1 MKGLTIIF
9 LLCLGGLHAV
19 YGRHIKG
26 GEISYVWLG
35 PGQTSNSDRYEITL
49 RLFLECN
56 ASGQQLDPDANIGI
70 FRVGNEVALSGSP
83 FIFPLVGDEFI
94 NLGHPDPC
102 ISNPSPVCY
111 RLRTY
116 KRVLEI
122 PKDQYGYTFV
132 FQRCCRIN
140 GLVNL
145 SPNGNIGSSYTLRMH
160 GTDDVGASGSNS
172 SPSFSVK
179 DTILICQNRP
189 FQLDFSAE
197 DPDGDS
203 VSYEFVDAYSAPGG
217 GGGFIDPIPP
227 SQITYVSYANGFAG
241 STPLGNRVNLNPSTG
256 LISGIAPGGGDYVIS
271 VSVKEWRGNRVISE
285 HRKDFNIRVDN
296 QCDLAAA
303 LLNPTYSNCDDFS
316 HLFQNESP
324 PSSLIHTYH
333 WDFGVSGLTNDTSN
347 QATPTYTYTDTG
359 VYTIRLYINR
369 NEQCSDSSSAQL
381 SVFPGFNPDFTA
393 IGSCIQ
399 NPYLFADITT
409 ASYGVIN
416 KWEWDFGD
424 QSSTSDNSTTR
435 TASWQYTTLGLKNVS
450 LKVSSS
456 KGCEETLLK
465 TIEVRDKPILN
476 LPFRDTL
483 ICSIDSLR
491 LVANGPG
498 IYVWSPKY
506 NIIDDNSPF
515 PIVYP
520 KVTTWY
526 KVDLNENGCVNRDSV
541 RVRVVDFVTLN
552 AGADTTICLT
562 DSARLNPSTDGL
574 RFNWTPANTLNNPTI
589 KNPLASPTGTTDYFI
604 TAHIGKCNA
613 TDAVRVRTV
622 PYPGSFAGEDTV
634 VCFDDTARLNG
645 SMLGSS
651 FSWSPANTLS
661 SARVLNPFAYPR
673 QTTTYTLRVFDT
685 IGCPKPGLSTVV
697 VGVKPQIFANAG
709 NDTVVVLGQPLQM
722 RGAGGE
728 LNQWFPSTYLSNPN
742 IPGPVAMLPDN
753 FTYIL
758 KAYTPEGCY
767 DLDTINIKVFKTGP
781 DIFVPNAFAPA
792 GRNNVLRPIPVG
804 ISQFDFFRV
813 YNRYGQL
820 VFQTSQAG
828 RGWDG
833 NIAGRPQQTG
843 TYVWM
848 VRGIDYTGNVILKR
862 GTAILVR

>member
-1 MKGLTIIF
+1 MKGLTII
-9 LLCLGGLHAV
+9 LLTCLGILQTA

-35 PGQTSNSDRYEITL
+35 SAGNSDRYEVTL

-56 ASGQQLDPDANIGI
+56 ASGQQLDPDANIGV
-70 FRVGNEVALSGSP
+70 FRVANETPLQGSP

-94 NLGHPDPC
+94 NLGSPNPC
-102 ISNPSPVCY
+102 ISNPSPICY

-116 KRVLEI
+116 KRQIEI
-122 PKDQYGYTFV
+122 PKDQYGYYFV

-160 GTDDVGASGSNS
+160 GTDDVGSSGSNS
-172 SPSFSVK
+172 SPAFAIK

-203 VSYEFVDAYSAPGG
+203 LTYEFMDAYTAPGG
-217 GGGFIDPIPP
+217 GGGFVDPIPP
-227 SQITYVSYANGFAG
+227 SQIGFVSYANGFSGAM
-241 STPLGNRVNLNPSTG
+241 PLGTKVTLNQSTG
-256 LISGIAPGGGDYVIS
+256 LISGIAPAGGDYVIS
-271 VSVKEWRGNRVISE
+271 VSVKEWRGGRNISE
-285 HRKDFNIRVDN
+285 HRKDFNIRIDN

-324 PSSLIHTYH
+324 PSSLIHSYF
-333 WDFGVSGLTNDTSN
+333 WDFGVASLTNDTSN
-347 QATPTYTYTDTG
+347 QASPTYTYADTG

-369 NEQCSDSSSAQL
+369 NEQCSDSSTAEL
-381 SVFPGFNPDFTA
+381 SVFPGFFPDFRVT
-393 IGSCIQ
+393 GSCIQ
-399 NPYLFADITT
+399 NPYQFADLTT
-409 ASYGVIN
+409 ATYGVID

-424 QSSTSDNSTTR
+424 LSSNSDFSDAR
-435 TASWQYTTLGLKNVS
+435 TASWLYTTLGLKTVT

-465 TIEVRDKPILN
+465 SVEVRDKPQLD

-491 LVANGPG
+491 LIANGPG
-498 IYVWSPKY
+498 IFAWSPKY
-506 NIIDDNSPF
+506 NIVDDNTPF
-515 PIVYP
+515 PVVYP

-526 KVDLNENGCVNRDSV
+526 KVDLNENGCIGRDSI

-552 AGADTTICLT
+552 AGRDTSICLT
-562 DSARLNPSTDGL
+562 DSVRLNPTTDGL
-574 RFNWTPANTLNNPTI
+574 RFNWTPANSLSNPSV
-589 KNPLASPTGTTDYFI
+589 KNPIAFPTGTTDYFV

-613 TDAVRVRTV
+613 TDAVRIRTV
-622 PYPGSFAGEDTV
+622 PYPGSFAGEDTT
-634 VCFDDTARLNG
+634 VCFEDTAQLHGRI
-645 SMLGSS
+645 LGAS
-651 FSWSPANTLS
+651 FSWSPANSLNS
-661 SARVLNPFAYPR
+661 SRILNPLAYPKT
-673 QTTTYTLRVFDT
+673 TTTYTLRVFDT
-685 IGCPKPGLSTVV
+685 IGCPKPGLSNVTVRV
-697 VGVKPQIFANAG
+697 REQIFASAG
-709 NDTVVVLGQPLQM
+709 NDTVVVINQPLVLHGS
-722 RGAGGE
+722 GAE
-728 LNQWFPSTYLSNPN
+728 LLQWSPPTYLSNSTSPN
-742 IPGPVAMLPDN
+742 PIALLPDN
-753 FTYIL
+753 FKYVL
-758 KAYTPEGCY
+758 KAYTPEGCF
-767 DLDTINIKVFKTGP
+767 DLDSINIKVFKTGP
-781 DIFVPNAFAPA
+781 DIFVPNAFAPS

-804 ISQFDFFRV
+804 IAQFDFFRV

-833 NIAGRPQQTG
+833 SLGGRPQQTG

-848 VRGIDYTGNVILKR
+848 VRGVDYMGKVIQKR
-862 GTAILVR
+862 GTAILIR